1 MSRTSARWRPRVAA
15 FAILGLA
22 TWILKVGEPAHAVLS
37 EGGHD
42 VPIRLGLWTG
52 RPLEVTDR
60 AKEILET
67 GDVALMEYRLGNEPP
82 VWFAQ
87 VAGFGTRA
95 AFHPPELCY
104 IGSHFEVVEREP
116 ITILVHGAR
125 QRVMRL
131 VIAQNGE
138 RFEAWYWFTANGRMT
153 PNYYQ
158 QQIWLVTDAMR
169 QRPMSGNLVRIST
182 ILNNPLAS
190 RRRLLAFVTSLETP
204 AHQLVRHEL

>member
-1 MSRTSARWRPRVAA
+1 MSCTSARWRPRVAA

-22 TWILKVGEPAHAVLS
+22 TWILRVGEPAHAVLS

-42 VPIRLGLWTG
+42 VPTRLGLWTG

-67 GDVALMEYRLGNEPP
+67 GDVALMEYRLGDEPP

-87 VAGFGTRA
+87 VAGVGTRA

-104 IGSHFEVVEREP
+104 IGSHFEVLEREP
-116 ITILVHGAR
+116 ITILVNSVR
-125 QRVMRL
+125 RRVMRL
-131 VIAQNGE
+131 VVAQDGK
-138 RFEAWYWFTANGRMT
+138 RFEAWFWFTANGRAS

-158 QQIWLVTDAMR
+158 QQAWLVMDAMR
-169 QRPMSGNLVRIST
+169 GRPMSGTLVRLST
-182 ILNNPLAS
+182 SMRDPAS
-190 RRRLLAFVTSLETP
+190 SHRRLLAFVTSLESRANYLT
-204 AHQLVRHEL
+204 RHDL